1 MKTTKKST
9 NVVLAL
15 VVIPLILV
23 SSSIPLSNAVAVAT
37 PSDASSSSSSST
49 STPIKYLVV
58 IFQENTPFDHYFATY
73 PNATNSSPTQT
84 HFSSLSN
91 TPSVNGITT
100 GTGLSTNNT
109 NLVNPFHLDRTDSVK
124 VALCDPNHDYTS
136 LQKSYNGGLMDKFVQ
151 SSGLS
156 SKKDCDPKLVMGYFD
171 GNTVTALW
179 NYAQH
184 FAMSDNFY
192 SSNIDPSLPGHLN
205 LISGQT
211 HGAMPLNVQS
221 NVANGTVIGD
231 PDSVYD
237 GCSTKAKK
245 IAMVQGKNIGDFM
258 NEKDVRWGW
267 FQGGFKPSEKIPITT
282 NNIGSNSSSNNN
294 IKVICGSAHTN
305 IAGKNVTDYV
315 VHHEPFQ
322 YYRTTT
328 NPLHLPP
335 TSVATIGHNNDRAN
349 HQYDLSD
356 FWNAIEAGNMPEV
369 SFLKASMYQTGHPG
383 YSDPLD
389 EQAFLV
395 NIINRLQKTPQ
406 WNSTAIM
413 IAYDDP
419 GGWYDHVMP
428 PIISQSNDPK
438 YDRLLG
444 DSGLCGHARPGNY
457 EDRCGFGAR
466 LPLLIISPYAKVNY
480 VDHSITDQSSIL
492 RFIEDNW
499 HLGRIGDQSF
509 DETAGSLLNMFN
521 LTAATNNHYA
531 KSLFL
536 DPLTGLER

>member
-1 MKTTKKST
+1 MKRTKKST
-9 NVVLAL
+9 SVVLAV

-23 SSSIPLSNAVAVAT
+23 SSSILLSNAVAT
-37 PSDASSSSSSST
+37 TSDASSSSSFST

-91 TPSVNGITT
+91 TPPVNGITT

-136 LQKSYNGGLMDKFVQ
+136 LQKSYNGGLMDKFVE

-211 HGAMPLNVQS
+211 HGAMPPNVQS

-231 PDSVYD
+231 ADSVYD

-245 IAMVQGKNIGDFM
+245 IAMIQGKNIGDLM

-267 FQGGFKPSEKIPITT
+267 FQGGFKPSEKIPITNT
-282 NNIGSNSSSNNN
+282 SNNIGSNSSSNNN

-305 IAGKNVTDYV
+305 IAGK
-315 VHHEPFQ
+315 
-322 YYRTTT
+322 
-328 NPLHLPP
+328 
-335 TSVATIGHNNDRAN
+335 
-349 HQYDLSD
+349 
-356 FWNAIEAGNMPEV
+356 
-369 SFLKASMYQTGHPG
+369 K
-383 YSDPLD
+383 
-389 EQAFLV
+389 
-395 NIINRLQKTPQ
+395 
-406 WNSTAIM
+406 
-413 IAYDDP
+413 
-419 GGWYDHVMP
+419 
-428 PIISQSNDPK
+428 
-438 YDRLLG
+438 
-444 DSGLCGHARPGNY
+444 
-457 EDRCGFGAR
+457 
-466 LPLLIISPYAKVNY
+466 LLIVCRKHRNGIVQLS
-480 VDHSITDQSSIL
+480 
-492 RFIEDNW
+492 
-499 HLGRIGDQSF
+499 
-509 DETAGSLLNMFN
+509 
-521 LTAATNNHYA
+521 
-531 KSLFL
+531 
-536 DPLTGLER
+536 